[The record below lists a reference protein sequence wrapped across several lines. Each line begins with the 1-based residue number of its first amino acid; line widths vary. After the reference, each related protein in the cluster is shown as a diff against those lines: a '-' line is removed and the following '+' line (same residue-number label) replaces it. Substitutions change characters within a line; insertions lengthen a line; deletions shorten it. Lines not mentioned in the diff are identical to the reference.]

1 MQEEILKIIKTIPIP
16 HRSIVKEHK
25 MFKVYLPLEY
35 NDVWRALHEQKRKVD
50 VVVSLPQAEGGPVE
64 SKPVDKILMNR
75 RTVVKEKSR
84 FKLYLSSRYN
94 DIWEHLWRKKLKVDV
109 LVVLS

>member
-1 MQEEILKIIKTIPIP
+1 MEEEILKIIKMIPIP
-16 HRSIVKEHK
+16 RRSVVKEHK

-50 VVVSLPQAEGGPVE
+50 VVVNLPRMEDAPIEVRLAGR
-64 SKPVDKILMNR
+64 ILMRR
-75 RTVVKEKSR
+75 RTIVKEKSR

-94 DIWEHLWRKKLKVDV
+94 DIWERLWRRKLKVDM
-109 LVVLS
+109 LVALS